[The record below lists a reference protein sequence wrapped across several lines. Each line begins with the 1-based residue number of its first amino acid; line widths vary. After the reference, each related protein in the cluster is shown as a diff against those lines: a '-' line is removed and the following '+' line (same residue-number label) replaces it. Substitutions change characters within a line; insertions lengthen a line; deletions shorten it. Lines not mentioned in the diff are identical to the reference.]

1 MMEQDVGK
9 YERKTNMDEK
19 LVSIL
24 NEMADYLNIA
34 QMKKLQEVLLKNLSD
49 ETPQKE
55 EISNNEYLKMFI
67 DAKRI
72 EGCSMRTLSYYQVT
86 VEHLLSQI
94 TCPIR
99 KITTDQIRCYL
110 ANYQKRNNCSKVT
123 VDNIRRNIS
132 SFFSWLEE
140 EDYILKSPMRRI
152 HKIKTKQAVKEI
164 ISDEIIERLRDNCK
178 CLRDLAMIDLLYST
192 GIRVGELVGLN
203 ISDIN
208 FEERECV
215 VYGKGDKERRVYFDA
230 KVKLHL
236 QNYIESR
243 VDNNPALFVTL
254 DAPYDRIKISGVEIR
269 IRELGRKLDIEKIHP
284 HKFRRTMATRA
295 IDKGMP
301 IEQVQK
307 ILGHSQID
315 TTMKYAIVNQ
325 NNVKTSHRRYIA

>member
-230 KVKLHL
+230 KSKLHL